1 MAASDPCHWGPV
13 VVCREGG
20 SILDNLVTGLAWV
33 ALKPPVGFFTEGIT
47 NVAVVHP
54 DAMPVV
60 FAVALHSIVGEVTFC
75 YLKIWVDNHLK
86 NVVSWFHICDVNPL
100 TVNVMPVEVPASHS
114 DALLSKVGT
123 LISLGDI
130 LLTLSVF

>member
-47 NVAVVHP
+47 CREDRH
-54 DAMPVV
+54 
-60 FAVALHSIVGEVTFC
+60 
-75 YLKIWVDNHLK
+75 Y
-86 NVVSWFHICDVNPL
+86 
-100 TVNVMPVEVPASHS
+100 
-114 DALLSKVGT
+114 
-123 LISLGDI
+123 
-130 LLTLSVF
+130 